1 VKKLLLLL
9 TVAIVF
15 VGAIRAGGGDDWGRG
30 PGRFQ
35 FIPGTLVLSRSV
47 YVAPPSLLVPG
58 VTVLPPGC
66 VAGTV
71 QVPLIAG
78 GTVGVAVSCVT
89 AGFDATYPTVFNN
102 AAVDGH
108 FGITSPIFLDDL
120 TTDGFRLDTLPI
132 PTDQIVTSFSSKSEL
147 SIHRSADGKSLTFM
161 GYQGGPGFPTGAN
174 IFDVSNGNT
183 PGLIDP
189 TNAAVSQYYRAVAE
203 EDPHGHIQITDGNAY
218 SGDNGRGAFKGLNGL
233 YYLVGNDNSGNLSKK
248 QVTTTTVGEELVNA
262 TGAELLYPGQ
272 TPPPVPPN
280 INKIGDF
287 EINQVTNP
295 VTGKPYARDKAGKDN
310 NYRGITIYNNTLYI
324 TKGSGGNGINTVYQV
339 GSAGTLPTGDTA
351 TLATVPITIL
361 PGFPATLASGMD
373 SNGNPTPVAYP
384 FGIWFANANTL
395 YVCDEG
401 DGNLVSP
408 PVNGNVA
415 TTDAQ
420 ATAGVQKWILVGG
433 TWQLDYVLNTGL
445 NIGVPYGIPGYPTA
459 LNPATDGCRSIT
471 GRVRW
476 DGIVEIFATTSTVSN
491 SGDQG
496 ADPNLLV
503 KVTDLL
509 DATTPPTGNGG
520 NGWGEQLGVFRVIRA
535 ARYGEVFRGVDF
547 APHDDDGPWQ

>member
-1 VKKLLLLL
+1 MKKLLLLL
-9 TVAIVF
+9 ALSVALAGAMRADKDDEDHGFPHFRF
-15 VGAIRAGGGDDWGRG
+15 V
-30 PGRFQ
+30 
-35 FIPGTLVLSRSV
+35 PGTLVLSRSV
-47 YVAPPSLLVPG
+47 YVGTPGLLVPG

-71 QVPLIAG
+71 NVPLIAG
-78 GTVGVAVSCVT
+78 GTTPVSVSCVT
-89 AGFDATYPTVFNN
+89 PTVDATYPTVFNN
-102 AAVDGH
+102 AAVDSH

-120 TTDGFRLDTLPI
+120 TTDGFRLDTLAI

-147 SIHRSADGKSLTFM
+147 SIHRSSDGKSLTFV
-161 GYQGGPGFPTGAN
+161 GYHGGAGFPTGPN

-183 PGLIDP
+183 PGLVDP
-189 TNAAVSQYYRAVAE
+189 TNPAVSQYYRSVAE
-203 EDPHGHIQITDGNAY
+203 VDANGNLQVTDGNAY
-218 SGDNGRGAFKGLNGL
+218 SGDNGRGAIKGENGL
-233 YYLVGNDNSGNLSKK
+233 YYMVGNDNSGNLSKK
-248 QVTTTTVGEELVNA
+248 QVTTTIVGEELVNS
-262 TGAELLYPGQ
+262 TGVELLYPGQ
-272 TPPPVPPN
+272 APPVAPS

-287 EINQVTNP
+287 EISQVINP
-295 VTGKPYARDKAGKDN
+295 VTGKPYAPDKAGKDN
-310 NYRGITIYNNTLYI
+310 NYRGMAIYNNTLYV

-339 GSAGTLPTGDTA
+339 GSQGVLPTGNQA
-351 TLATVPITIL
+351 ALLATPITIL
-361 PGFPATLASGMD
+361 PGFPATLASGVD

-420 ATAGVQKWILVGG
+420 ATAGVQKWILAGG
-433 TWQLDYVLNTGL
+433 TWQLAYVLNNGL
-445 NIGVPYGIPGYPTA
+445 NIGVPYGVPNYPTA

-471 GRVRW
+471 GRVNF
-476 DGIVEIFATTSTVSN
+476 DGTVDLFATTSTVSM

-503 KVTDLL
+503 RVTDIL
-509 DATTPPTGNGG
+509 DATTLPAGNDGYG
-520 NGWGEQLGVFRVIRA
+520 RQDWIGHFRILRA
-535 ARYGEVFRGVDF
+535 ARSGEVFRGVDF
-547 APHDDDGPWQ
+547 APEGGDDQSGH